1 MINEVIYSSIKTKV
15 NHYLL
20 YYILIIYILHIFWVN
35 VITLKSQRIL
45 INNKSEINLVIEGSG
60 NQKILSSYYKGVNP
74 SKVLV
79 NGKED
84 SSCSTTCKLKDPK
97 SNITLIFNDPF
108 DSLYEMFRGLTNIIE
123 VDLSKFDTSKLTNM
137 IRIFY
142 DCQKLKKIYFGNFTT
157 KSVQIC
163 DHYSKDVLL

>member
-1 MINEVIYSSIKTKV
+1 MINEVIYSSIKTKA

-20 YYILIIYILHIFWVN
+20 YYILIIYILQIFCVN

-45 INNKSEINLVIEGSG
+45 INNKSEINIVIEGSG

-97 SNITLIFNDPF
+97 SNITLIFMILLI
-108 DSLYEMFRGLTNIIE
+108 LYMKCS
-123 VDLSKFDTSKLTNM
+123 VD
-137 IRIFY
+137 
-142 DCQKLKKIYFGNFTT
+142 
-157 KSVQIC
+157 
-163 DHYSKDVLL
+163 